1 MRNTLYDKLDDDG
14 IIAPGMRVSGDDV
27 VIGKTM
33 CLPENE
39 DDLESTARRYRKRDA
54 STFLRQSETGIVDQV
69 MLTLNA
75 EGNKFCKIRVRSVRI
90 PQIGDKFASRH
101 GQKGTCGIQYRQED
115 MPFTHQG
122 LTPDII
128 INPHA
133 IPSRMTIGH
142 LIECLQGK
150 VSANRGQI
158 GDATPFNDD
167 VNVQKI
173 SNELKKYDFHF
184 GGNEVLYNGH
194 TGRKLNA
201 QVFIG
206 PTYYQRL
213 KHMVDDKIHSRARG
227 PVQILV
233 RQPMEGR
240 SRDGGLRFGEME
252 RDCQIAHGA
261 AQFLRERLFE
271 VSDPYSIHVGNL
283 CGIIAV
289 AKLRINMFECK
300 GCKNKTQISQ
310 VRLPYV

>member
-1 MRNTLYDKLDDDG
+1 
-14 IIAPGMRVSGDDV
+14 
-27 VIGKTM
+27 
-33 CLPENE
+33 
-39 DDLESTARRYRKRDA
+39 
-54 STFLRQSETGIVDQV
+54 
-69 MLTLNA
+69 
-75 EGNKFCKIRVRSVRI
+75 
-90 PQIGDKFASRH
+90 
-101 GQKGTCGIQYRQED
+101 
-115 MPFTHQG
+115 MPFTCEG

-150 VSANRGQI
+150 VSANKGEI
-158 GDATPFNDD
+158 GDATPFNDA

-173 SNELKKYDFHF
+173 STLLQEYGYHLR
-184 GGNEVLYNGH
+184 GNEVMYNGH
-194 TGRKLNA
+194 TGRKINA
-201 QVFIG
+201 QVFLG

-240 SRDGGLRFGEME
+240 ARDGGLRFGEME
-252 RDCQIAHGA
+252 RDCQISHGA

-271 VSDPYSIHVGNL
+271 VSDPYRIHVCNFCGLIAIANL
-283 CGIIAV
+283 
-289 AKLRINMFECK
+289 RNNTFECK

-310 VRLPYV
+310 VRLPYAAKLLFQELMSMNIAPRLMVL